1 MREAQAKNSSKSM
14 ILAGQT
20 QKSMDFPRILN
31 DFRTKHALGIHLVE
45 QLVQWNGRDWCSE
58 IDNYSI
64 PNTNLNPFT
73 QKKKKILR

>member
-45 QLVQWNGRDWCSE
+45 QLVQWNGRD
-58 IDNYSI
+58 
-64 PNTNLNPFT
+64 
-73 QKKKKILR
+73 